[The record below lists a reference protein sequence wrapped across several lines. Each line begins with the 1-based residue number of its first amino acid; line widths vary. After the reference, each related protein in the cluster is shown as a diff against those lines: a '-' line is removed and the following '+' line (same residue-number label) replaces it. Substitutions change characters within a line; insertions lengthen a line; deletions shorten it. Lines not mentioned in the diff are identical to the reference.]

1 MFVGVGGGAARAQ
14 ALKEKVL
21 ASARD
26 SSTYDAVTQ
35 TAFLYGEASVSY
47 GDVTLKAD
55 RIRYDFKNEE
65 AEAFG
70 TLDSTGAPVG
80 QPQFIQGG
88 HTIGA
93 DTIRYNFRST
103 KAFISEVRTTES
115 QLFALAHLSK
125 LQPNQEVHSKG
136 GMLTTCD
143 RPHPH
148 YHFAVSRMMVIP
160 DDQIITGPA
169 IMKLGKV
176 PVPLAVPFGFYPN
189 KQNGAAG
196 VLIPVWGAS
205 EQLGTFLLNG
215 GFYTPLSE
223 HADLSVTG
231 DIYSK
236 GSWGLRARSNYRTR
250 YRYSGNLELSRNTLL
265 NGIPETPGYSRQ
277 DNFFV
282 RWNHTVDPRAT
293 VNDRFSASVNFG
305 SSQNFTNTLNSSNLD
320 YLSNTFQSNVQWSH
334 VFPRSPFTTAVAMRH
349 SQNSET
355 GIYDFTLPALTL
367 NMQRIYPALLLRSPT
382 AVGPQWTERIGVSY
396 ALNFDNRLTVAE
408 DQLYLGNG
416 SYLRSRMRNGIR
428 HSGAVN
434 TSLKA
439 GPFSINPELAF
450 QDRMYFKYITKTYD
464 PGADTLITDTLPGF
478 RNLFDWRLG
487 ATVTTKLYGMY
498 QFRGAGLRA
507 IRHVI
512 TPSAT
517 VSYQPDFSTE
527 ITGPYGTNGATGSY
541 SPYDIGIYGKP
552 PSAASGLLNLGLIQ
566 SVEAKVRDGKAF
578 REGKQATKKVRII
591 DFFGLNSSYD
601 WMRDSLNW
609 SPINASA
616 RTSLFDKININL
628 NGVWDT
634 YGTNT
639 QGQRIEASAAETSGR
654 WARLTFANIATG
666 FEFRS
671 GKYGVTAG
679 AAPNDQQVVEET
691 DPTRGAE
698 TDFNLPWRLAVNHTI
713 TVSRTWFAAEFL
725 EATQQSILFNGD
737 ITVLKHWKLGFNS
750 GYDIENGDW
759 TPTTLNLYWDLHCWE
774 FNASWIPNGFRQ
786 SISVR
791 VNVKASILKDL
802 KVDQRVPVGGGGGSI
817 LR

>member
-305 SSQNFTNTLNSSNLD
+305 SS
-320 YLSNTFQSNVQWSH
+320 
-334 VFPRSPFTTAVAMRH
+334 
-349 SQNSET
+349 
-355 GIYDFTLPALTL
+355 
-367 NMQRIYPALLLRSPT
+367 
-382 AVGPQWTERIGVSY
+382 
-396 ALNFDNRLTVAE
+396 
-408 DQLYLGNG
+408 
-416 SYLRSRMRNGIR
+416 
-428 HSGAVN
+428 
-434 TSLKA
+434 
-439 GPFSINPELAF
+439 
-450 QDRMYFKYITKTYD
+450 
-464 PGADTLITDTLPGF
+464 
-478 RNLFDWRLG
+478 
-487 ATVTTKLYGMY
+487 
-498 QFRGAGLRA
+498 
-507 IRHVI
+507 
-512 TPSAT
+512 
-517 VSYQPDFSTE
+517 
-527 ITGPYGTNGATGSY
+527 
-541 SPYDIGIYGKP
+541 
-552 PSAASGLLNLGLIQ
+552 
-566 SVEAKVRDGKAF
+566 
-578 REGKQATKKVRII
+578 
-591 DFFGLNSSYD
+591 
-601 WMRDSLNW
+601 
-609 SPINASA
+609 
-616 RTSLFDKININL
+616 
-628 NGVWDT
+628 
-634 YGTNT
+634 
-639 QGQRIEASAAETSGR
+639 
-654 WARLTFANIATG
+654 
-666 FEFRS
+666 
-671 GKYGVTAG
+671 
-679 AAPNDQQVVEET
+679 
-691 DPTRGAE
+691 
-698 TDFNLPWRLAVNHTI
+698 
-713 TVSRTWFAAEFL
+713 
-725 EATQQSILFNGD
+725 
-737 ITVLKHWKLGFNS
+737 
-750 GYDIENGDW
+750 
-759 TPTTLNLYWDLHCWE
+759 
-774 FNASWIPNGFRQ
+774 
-786 SISVR
+786 
-791 VNVKASILKDL
+791 
-802 KVDQRVPVGGGGGSI
+802 
-817 LR
+817 